1 MKKEF
6 KAEAKKVM
14 DLMINSIY
22 TNKEI
27 FLRELISNASD
38 ALDKLYYEDLKS
50 ENSTDKADY
59 YIELIPNKDER
70 SLIIRDTGIGMNEE
84 DLTENLGTIAKSGTE
99 AFRKSVEDSDIK
111 DLIGQFGVG
120 FYSAFMVADKIEVLT
135 KKYGEDKAYLWESVN
150 AESYEIKEATKEGHG
165 TDIKLFFKENTED
178 DNYDDYL
185 DQYRIKSLVEKY
197 SNYIRY
203 PIKMLVTKTRQSVDS
218 TEDDPKYEDYK
229 DYDILNSNEP
239 IWKKNKKDLKDED
252 YINFY
257 RESHYGFDEPLSWIH
272 FKVEGLVSFKAL
284 LYIPKKAPFDFYSK
298 DYKKGLELYSHGVK
312 IMDRSEDLL
321 DDSFSFVKGVVDSDD
336 ISLNISR
343 ETLQQDRQVRLIAK
357 QINKKIK
364 QALADLMKNDREKY
378 ETFFKEFGNSL
389 KVSIYESFGANKADL
404 EDLLLFNSRKEDK
417 LISLAEYKENM
428 KSTDEEIPY
437 AVGDSLEK
445 IKNSPALALVDEDKD
460 VLLLDEKLDEFLI
473 KMLKD
478 YKDLPFKSI
487 NQEEEK
493 ESEEKDE
500 TLTKLIDF
508 VKENTPE
515 DVVDVRFTDKLAD
528 LPSMIKQ
535 RGEVSIE
542 MEKTLK
548 DQPQAMD
555 IKADKVLEINKE
567 TKAFDILKENMDK
580 DEDKAKMI
588 VNLLLDQARL
598 MEGLEID
605 DPVAYTK
612 NIWKLI

>member
-38 ALDKLYYEDLKS
+38 ALDKLYYKDLKS
-50 ENSTDKADY
+50 DNSTDKADY

-70 SLIIRDTGIGMNEE
+70 SLTIRDTGIGMNED

-120 FYSAFMVADKIEVLT
+120 FYSAFMVADKIEVLS

-150 AESYEIKEATKEGHG
+150 AESYEIKEGTKEGHG

-203 PIKMLVTKTRQSVDS
+203 PIKMLVTKTRQSEDS

-239 IWKKNKKDLKDED
+239 IWKKNKKDLKDKD

-257 RESHYGFDEPLSWIH
+257 RESHYGFDEPLSWVL
-272 FKVEGLVSFKAL
+272 FKFEGLVSFKAL

-336 ISLNISR
+336 ISLSISR

-389 KVSIYESFGANKADL
+389 KVAIYESFGANKSDL

-428 KSTDEEIPY
+428 KSTDSEILY

-493 ESEEKDE
+493 ENEEKDE
-500 TLTKLIDF
+500 TLTKLAGF

-548 DQPQAMD
+548 DQPQAMG